1 MLKSRPLDSSC
12 TAWTRAALS
21 SDQLGRSSHSA
32 KAVPA
37 AEQKPSPTRL
47 DSIRRLMSMGS
58 LPRVRVTEQNRR
70 QPRDSL
76 ATRLAKQTSG
86 FLQLGSSHTNHTS
99 QASPTLINYSAR
111 ACFAGCESV
120 GDFHRR
126 GFLIQSAGWGW
137 RPARMPRSYSLD
149 LRERAVALVDDGR
162 SRREVARL
170 FKIGVSSVIRWCQ
183 RARATGSPAAKPMGR
198 RRGQFVLLPE
208 RDWLLARITAKPDL
222 TLRGMQAELAAR
234 GIRVSCKAVWNFFRA
249 EKLSFKKKPARQR
262 AKPRRRGAQARALEA
277 ASGQD

>member
-1 MLKSRPLDSSC
+1 
-12 TAWTRAALS
+12 
-21 SDQLGRSSHSA
+21 
-32 KAVPA
+32 
-37 AEQKPSPTRL
+37 
-47 DSIRRLMSMGS
+47 
-58 LPRVRVTEQNRR
+58 
-70 QPRDSL
+70 
-76 ATRLAKQTSG
+76 
-86 FLQLGSSHTNHTS
+86 
-99 QASPTLINYSAR
+99 
-111 ACFAGCESV
+111 
-120 GDFHRR
+120 
-126 GFLIQSAGWGW
+126 
-137 RPARMPRSYSLD
+137 MPRSYSLD

>member
-1 MLKSRPLDSSC
+1 MKTCAPTARRPC
-12 TAWTRAALS
+12 
-21 SDQLGRSSHSA
+21 
-32 KAVPA
+32 
-37 AEQKPSPTRL
+37 
-47 DSIRRLMSMGS
+47 
-58 LPRVRVTEQNRR
+58 
-70 QPRDSL
+70 
-76 ATRLAKQTSG
+76 
-86 FLQLGSSHTNHTS
+86 
-99 QASPTLINYSAR
+99 ASSAR

-208 RDWLLARITAKPDL
+208 RGLLLARITAKPDS
-222 TLRGMQAELAAR
+222 TLRGMQAQPAGR
-234 GIRVSCKAVWNFFRA
+234 GLPMRCKAVWDCFRA
-249 EKLSFKKKPARQR
+249 HKLTFT
-262 AKPRRRGAQARALEA
+262 
-277 ASGQD
+277 

>member
-1 MLKSRPLDSSC
+1 
-12 TAWTRAALS
+12 
-21 SDQLGRSSHSA
+21 
-32 KAVPA
+32 
-37 AEQKPSPTRL
+37 
-47 DSIRRLMSMGS
+47 
-58 LPRVRVTEQNRR
+58 
-70 QPRDSL
+70 
-76 ATRLAKQTSG
+76 
-86 FLQLGSSHTNHTS
+86 
-99 QASPTLINYSAR
+99 
-111 ACFAGCESV
+111 
-120 GDFHRR
+120 
-126 GFLIQSAGWGW
+126 
-137 RPARMPRSYSLD
+137 MPRSYSLD

-170 FKIGVSSVIRWCQ
+170 FKIGVSSVIQ
-183 RARATGSPAAKPMGR
+183 
-198 RRGQFVLLPE
+198 

>member
-1 MLKSRPLDSSC
+1 MRV
-12 TAWTRAALS
+12 AAI
-21 SDQLGRSSHSA
+21 A
-32 KAVPA
+32 
-37 AEQKPSPTRL
+37 SPIGLPDIRN
-47 DSIRRLMSMGS
+47 RRLGMLM
-58 LPRVRVTEQNRR
+58 L
-70 QPRDSL
+70 
-76 ATRLAKQTSG
+76 
-86 FLQLGSSHTNHTS
+86 
-99 QASPTLINYSAR
+99 R